1 MLEARSQD
9 SCLLEYV
16 QPSQEE
22 YHSVKLGELKYPTSP
37 KEKTILKSTKSE
49 IFIKMNSNK
58 IFWGIIKYQS
68 WAQALFDSS
77 ERKLKTSPLCWTPW
91 VEGRAWHLPRLAVDV
106 GKNITVKG
114 RALLFWWSPVS
125 TPVLAEYSTGTLLG
139 CLLLSQ
145 LGLRPPLL
153 KHLSPSF
160 PPLHFQAQGQGW
172 LS

>member
-77 ERKLKTSPLCWTPW
+77 ERKLKTSPLCWTP
-91 VEGRAWHLPRLAVDV
+91 
-106 GKNITVKG
+106 
-114 RALLFWWSPVS
+114 
-125 TPVLAEYSTGTLLG
+125 
-139 CLLLSQ
+139 
-145 LGLRPPLL
+145 
-153 KHLSPSF
+153 
-160 PPLHFQAQGQGW
+160 
-172 LS
+172 